1 MNISSRVKSHR
12 VILDEKESEEL
23 IMNDKNVS
31 KEQLERRRDEIN
43 TQLGSVNQDLQ
54 MELDH
59 DMEEQA
65 IEIEQEEVAIA
76 MEHNLRK
83 ELNDIEERLE
93 RLGDS

>member
-1 MNISSRVKSHR
+1 
-12 VILDEKESEEL
+12 
-23 IMNDKNVS
+23 MNDKNVS

-43 TQLGSVNQDLQ
+43 TQLRNVNQDLQ

>member
-1 MNISSRVKSHR
+1 
-12 VILDEKESEEL
+12 
-23 IMNDKNVS
+23 MNDKNVS